1 MLKIENLRKSY
12 GIRPSVADLSLRVA
26 PGEVYALLGPNGAG
40 KTTTIRCTLGFVEP
54 DAGRIQVGDVD
65 ARTHRE
71 RARQLLAYIPEQ
83 VSLYESFSGL
93 ENLRYFS
100 ELCGRRL
107 RDGELATLLE
117 AAGLPATEH
126 ARRIS
131 EYSKGMRQKV
141 GIAIALARQAR
152 LLLLDEPTSGLDP
165 SAANEFG
172 RLLRQLAAD
181 GVAILMATHDL
192 FRARQDAS
200 RIGIL
205 RAGQLVRELDHPEI
219 HEQDLEEAYLQA
231 VDASSATAA
240 P

>member
-1 MLKIENLRKSY
+1 MLNLEHLQKSY
-12 GIRPSVADLSLRVA
+12 GGRPSVADLSLRVA

-40 KTTTIRCTLGFVEP
+40 KTTTIHCILGFVEP
-54 DAGRIQVGDVD
+54 DGGRIAVGDVD
-65 ARTHRE
+65 ARVDRE
-71 RARQLLAYIPEQ
+71 GARQLLAYIPEQ

-107 RDGELATLLE
+107 GEGELAELLE
-117 AAGLPATEH
+117 RAGLPAADH
-126 ARRIS
+126 ARRVA

-141 GIAIALARQAR
+141 GIAVALARQAR

-172 RLLRQLAAD
+172 HLLRELAAG
-181 GVAILMATHDL
+181 GVAVLMATHDL

-200 RIGIL
+200 RVGIL
-205 RAGQLVRELDHPEI
+205 ESGLLVRELEGSEI
-219 HEQDLEEAYLQA
+219 RDQDLEAAYLQA
-231 VDASSATAA
+231 IEASATSPA
-240 P
+240 

>member
-1 MLKIENLRKSY
+1 MLKLEHLQKSY
-12 GIRPSVADLSLRVA
+12 GGRPSVADLSLGVA

-40 KTTTIRCTLGFVEP
+40 KTTTIHCILGFVDP
-54 DAGRIQVGDVD
+54 DGGRIQVGDVD
-65 ARTHRE
+65 ALADRE
-71 RARQLLAYIPEQ
+71 AARQLLAYIPEQ

-107 RDGELATLLE
+107 ADAKLAELLE
-117 AAGLPATEH
+117 RAGLPAADHTRWV
-126 ARRIS
+126 A

-141 GIAIALARQAR
+141 GIAVALARQAR

-172 RLLRQLAAD
+172 RLLRELAAG
-181 GVAILMATHDL
+181 GVAVLMATHDL

-200 RIGIL
+200 RVGIL
-205 RAGQLVRELDHPEI
+205 RSGRLVRELEGPEI
-219 HEQDLEEAYLQA
+219 REQDLEAAYLRA
-231 VDASSATAA
+231 IEESASSPA
-240 P
+240 